1 MECLEARPAVIGST
15 AEYQNHDVGAV
26 LGMAICKQERKH
38 CSAGDVVLF
47 CLFTKLLLPLF
58 GENFVPIRSI
68 KGRSS
73 GVRDSRRG
81 QGIGYHQSTTQ
92 SQLTYPTS
100 LSVSPLVYHR
110 PVRSRCRGIP
120 LCTYECPFGPGG
132 SCGIELSSASSPFI
146 YHDHVEQTLSP
157 TYSIW
162 HPHTTLP
169 SLSLDKTNRIA
180 TCLCSRREL
189 KPLHCHRK
197 CHTRQTLLKRLTAA
211 SVRGQKLK
219 REKRKLACTYTRTVK
234 VTLTRHDGTAHQR

>member
-1 MECLEARPAVIGST
+1 MWFCFVFLPNFFFPCSEKILYLSAALKEDPVVCETRGGAKVSVIINPRLNHSLRIPQVYQFHLSCIIGQFVPGAEVYRRVHMNALSVPAV
-15 AEYQNHDVGAV
+15 
-26 LGMAICKQERKH
+26 
-38 CSAGDVVLF
+38 VV
-47 CLFTKLLLPLF
+47 
-58 GENFVPIRSI
+58 E
-68 KGRSS
+68 SS
-73 GVRDSRRG
+73 
-81 QGIGYHQSTTQ
+81 
-92 SQLTYPTS
+92 
-100 LSVSPLVYHR
+100 
-110 PVRSRCRGIP
+110 C
-120 LCTYECPFGPGG
+120 
-132 SCGIELSSASSPFI
+132 
-146 YHDHVEQTLSP
+146 QTLSP

>member
-1 MECLEARPAVIGST
+1 MPQVPVPQCHCGRDLFFSGSLRTFKGEPRGLSMLYQANKLLAPIHRWRHGQSPKCSLIDRIPNEHRGSPRSGAAAQIPAVIGST

-73 GVRDSRRG
+73 GVQDSRRG

-132 SCGIELSSASSPFI
+132 SCGIELSNTVADILDMASTHHAS
-146 YHDHVEQTLSP
+146 E
-157 TYSIW
+157 
-162 HPHTTLP
+162 
-169 SLSLDKTNRIA
+169 SLS
-180 TCLCSRREL
+180 
-189 KPLHCHRK
+189 
-197 CHTRQTLLKRLTAA
+197 
-211 SVRGQKLK
+211 
-219 REKRKLACTYTRTVK
+219 
-234 VTLTRHDGTAHQR
+234 